1 MKGENFIIVAIDG
14 GAATGKSS
22 TSKILSDRLGLLYVN
37 SGSHYRALTWA
48 ILDRGI
54 PLDRMDKIEAFLNS
68 LKVEVQIEGREAYI
82 TLEDRILREELRSK
96 KVNQAVSHIA
106 AIPGVRKFLLPHQ
119 RSYEELAKQPP
130 FEGLIMEGRDVGTVI
145 FPEADFRFFLVAAEA
160 ERIRRRRG
168 EGQID
173 SIGKRDRLDKG
184 RKTAPLIE
192 SEGAIV
198 VDTTR
203 LTLQEVADSLTT
215 RILAGNK

>member
-1 MKGENFIIVAIDG
+1 MKGKDFIIVAIDG

-22 TSKILSDRLGLLYVN
+22 TSKILSDRLELLYVN
-37 SGSHYRALTWA
+37 SGAHYRALTWA
-48 ILDRGI
+48 ILQEGI
-54 PLDRMDKIEAFLNS
+54 PLDRVDKIEAFLKG
-68 LKVEVQIEGREAYI
+68 LKVEVQIEGREAHI

-119 RSYEELAKQPP
+119 RYYAELARQPS

-198 VDTTR
+198 VDTTP
-203 LTLQEVADSLTT
+203 LTLQEVADKLTDI
-215 RILAGNK
+215 ILAGKK